1 MSKEIVRE
9 TFNQQFGDYNYER
22 IVDMGK
28 PERLSLIPEDLKEVV
43 KLLNALIKQGR
54 IFTMDLEYCSLWK
67 ADGVF
72 GVDGDKLVIITP
84 R

>member
-1 MSKEIVRE
+1 MSKEIIRE
-9 TFNQQFGDYNYER
+9 TFNEQFGDYNYER
-22 IVDMGK
+22 IIDRGK

-54 IFTMDLEYCSLWK
+54 IFTMDMEYCSLWE
-67 ADGVF
+67 AEGVF
-72 GVDGDKLVIITP
+72 GIDGNKLVIITP

>member
-1 MSKEIVRE
+1 MSNEIVEE
-9 TFNQQFGDYNYER
+9 TFNEQFGAYNYDR
-22 IVDMGK
+22 VVHMGK
-28 PERLSLIPEDLKEVV
+28 PDRLSLIPEDLKEVA
-43 KLLNALIKQGR
+43 KLLNDLIKQGR

-72 GVDGDKLVIITP
+72 GVDGDKLVIVTP